1 MEGTGER
8 EAKGILKD
16 LVRKS
21 TLVGLDGWETDY
33 GLIARKVAGK
43 EELRKE
49 GYPTWDLGDFKNL
62 RSQT

>member
-1 MEGTGER
+1 M
-8 EAKGILKD
+8 
-16 LVRKS
+16 RKS